1 MEAFF
6 RNVPAHNLQPH
17 ELTFGHLQDP
27 DNCYLDLAL
36 DYDLSMLTMPVRD
49 WRDGTN
55 DVVPMRDYS
64 NVFTPS
70 TKVYV
75 ECKLQLYNIVEG
87 PGKRAI
93 VRPSRVASAIIDH
106 IRVLPNDEAGIR
118 LMYIE
123 SARTAKDN
131 EDRDREQE
139 REAKEQRERD
149 IERERKRVADENASL
164 AAENE
169 RKKRKLD
176 LARRGLSTSVSPRK
190 EIDSVPGPSMADPT
204 VSSTV
209 PAVASS
215 SSSPQKGVV
224 GTRMST
230 GGKPPRKA
238 VSKGKSARALEK
250 ERADDH
256 GEDPVNSDIEMGA
269 NL

>member
-1 MEAFF
+1 MFSPRMSDTEPNA
-6 RNVPAHNLQPH
+6 VPPK
-17 ELTFGHLQDP
+17 
-27 DNCYLDLAL
+27 DNADA
-36 DYDLSMLTMPVRD
+36 MIPPIE
-49 WRDGTN
+49 DG
-55 DVVPMRDYS
+55 DVVVPPKDVADVVDSM
-64 NVFTPS
+64 T
-70 TKVYV
+70 
-75 ECKLQLYNIVEG
+75 E
-87 PGKRAI
+87 KRTGNQAAKA
-93 VRPSRVASAIIDH
+93 RKKARQNQRKKD
-106 IRVLPNDEAGIR
+106 LLDEA
-118 LMYIE
+118 E
-123 SARTAKDN
+123 ARRVDAENTQRRIDEAVHDEVHK
-131 EDRDREQE
+131 QQAL
-139 REAKEQRERD
+139 EAKEQRERD

-224 GTRMST
+224 GTRMTT